1 MSDHCINGTVHDC
14 KYTHTSLSASAVCD
28 CYVMTQVGYNT
39 EGWLNK
45 NKDPIN
51 DSVIQLLS
59 ASKEPLVSLFFS
71 EPKDGGERCACAY
84 ACTGDL
90 LGLFAVSCCANLC
103 GTNCYYFVVCSI
115 EMGGATKKKKKGS
128 AYQTISATHRV
139 SLQSVFSKFTCVVIT
154 VDLLTSG
161 LFRMLFSTFKF
172 AELYAISMR
181 HLRSSWISLA

>member
-1 MSDHCINGTVHDC
+1 MA
-14 KYTHTSLSASAVCD
+14 LCD
-28 CYVMTQVGYNT
+28 CYMYVMTQVGYNT

-90 LGLFAVSCCANLC
+90 LGLFAVSCCANLY
-103 GTNCYYFVVCSI
+103 GTNC
-115 EMGGATKKKKKGS
+115 
-128 AYQTISATHRV
+128 
-139 SLQSVFSKFTCVVIT
+139 
-154 VDLLTSG
+154 
-161 LFRMLFSTFKF
+161 
-172 AELYAISMR
+172 
-181 HLRSSWISLA
+181 